1 MGLVE
6 RLKGWVGTR
15 GRLDRATMA
24 RAIPVPNDFVVTERT
39 ETGGL
44 VLSAPL
50 ELTGSRMWSAMARR
64 SKANPIKKFEL
75 EEVGAFIWEQLDGKS
90 SFQALSKRVQKEY
103 KLGRMEADASL
114 AAFLEMLSQR
124 RLITLMV
131 DKK

>member
-1 MGLVE
+1 
-6 RLKGWVGTR
+6 
-15 GRLDRATMA
+15 
-24 RAIPVPNDFVVTERT
+24 
-39 ETGGL
+39 
-44 VLSAPL
+44 
-50 ELTGSRMWSAMARR
+50 MWAAMARR

-90 SFQALSKRVQKEY
+90 SFQTLSKRIQKEY

-131 DKK
+131 EKK